1 MALADKIKPSAPKYS
16 MEQLIAELLQSTVEI
31 HKAHFATKSYA
42 QHKAFEDYY
51 SSIEDLVD
59 TLTETWQGAKG
70 LITIP
75 KAKIEMIEPK
85 GYLMSILLYSN
96 KVYPEISIGAIKNTL
111 DEIEGLIYQTL
122 YKLNNLA

>member
-75 KAKIEMIEPK
+75 KAKIEMIETK
-85 GYLMSILLYSN
+85 GYLMSILMYMY
-96 KVYPEISIGAIKNTL
+96 KVYEQTEINTCKNTM